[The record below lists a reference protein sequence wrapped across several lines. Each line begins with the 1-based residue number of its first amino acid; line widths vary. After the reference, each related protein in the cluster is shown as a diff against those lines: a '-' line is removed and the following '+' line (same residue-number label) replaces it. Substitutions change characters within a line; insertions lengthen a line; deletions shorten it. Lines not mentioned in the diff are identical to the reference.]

1 MFVPRAC
8 PGSSILD
15 LEGDWNWPKLGP
27 NRVEGIGQRSG
38 PNHVIRRHSDFEFQ
52 SELDARKAGQD
63 LSA

>member
-27 NRVEGIGQRSG
+27 NRVEGIGHRSR
-38 PNHVIRRHSDFEFQ
+38 PNHVIRRHSDLNFN
-52 SELDARKAGQD
+52 LKLMRGKPGKT
-63 LSA
+63 